1 MLYAAHC
8 SPIKKATSHTEGYT
22 GACTSV
28 HPYMWGDGMYIKNK
42 PRRESGFLEV
52 PSGIEPLYTVL
63 QTVA

>member
-28 HPYMWGDGMYIKNK
+28 HPYKLMEGLWYIY
-42 PRRESGFLEV
+42 E
-52 PSGIEPLYTVL
+52 
-63 QTVA
+63 